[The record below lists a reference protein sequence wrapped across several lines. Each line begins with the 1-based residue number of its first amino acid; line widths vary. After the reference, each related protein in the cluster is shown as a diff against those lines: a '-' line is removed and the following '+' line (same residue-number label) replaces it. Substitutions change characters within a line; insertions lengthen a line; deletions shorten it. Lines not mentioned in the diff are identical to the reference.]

1 MNLESLPLLIILAAG
16 VIGHNHS
23 VALAATFLLLVKLLG
38 FSEWFTPLEK
48 HGLNIGIIVLTIG
61 ILAPVASGKIT
72 LTHMAETFKSSTGLI
87 CLAAGVFVAWAGGL
101 GLSLLKSSPELVSSL
116 VIGTVAGVFFLKGV
130 PVGPLIASGLVY
142 LLLSLSKRF
151 HS

>member
-16 VIGHNHS
+16 VIGHNNS

-38 FSEWFTPLEK
+38 FSDWFVPLEK
-48 HGLNIGIIVLTIG
+48 HGLNVGIIILTIG

-72 LTHMAETFKSSTGLI
+72 LAHMAATFKSSTGLI
-87 CLAAGVFVAWAGGL
+87 CLAAGIFVAWAGGL
-101 GLSLLKSSPELVSSL
+101 GLGLLKSTPEVVSSL
-116 VIGTVAGVFFLKGV
+116 VIGTIVGVFFLKGV

-142 LLLSLSKRF
+142 LFLSLGKLFRS
-151 HS
+151 